1 MLKDPNEWKDTHV
14 HRLEDLI
21 LSRWQYTQANL
32 HIQHNSYQIPKHL
45 PHRNQ
50 KDDPKKKYG
59 SARDPE

>member
-21 LSRWQYTQANL
+21 LSRCQYSQANL